1 MGKTEIDTVVQME
14 ITINDPSPAEV
25 VVKKRKIS
33 CLIPFLIILGCFVAW
48 VLFGD
53 AIRERIDRNLVRN
66 ARYVSG
72 EALHESSAR
81 PGSAN
86 RLAIPNGKW
95 VKVGTH
101 VKCYGRS
108 LSHHAWFGLR
118 SGYSFIQVNG
128 RMYGKQTGPCRNT
141 IHVVIDVDSMDTA
154 SVVTEEI
161 FVKGLIM
168 GGFHPMEE

>member
-1 MGKTEIDTVVQME
+1 MDT
-14 ITINDPSPAEV
+14 TINDASPAEV
-25 VVKKRKIS
+25 VVKKRKIG
-33 CLIPFLIILGCFVAW
+33 CLIPFLVITGCFVAW
-48 VLFGD
+48 QLFGD

-108 LSHHAWFGLR
+108 LSHHTVFGLR

-128 RMYGKQTGPCRNT
+128 KMYGKQTGPCGNT
-141 IHVVIDVDSMDTA
+141 IHVVIDVDPMNSA

-161 FVKGLIM
+161 FVQGLIM
-168 GGFHPMEE
+168 GGFHLIAE